1 MTGIGLPR
9 VSILVSSMSQR
20 HAAVMRPAPGIM
32 KYRQV
37 YHINRWNSSSEK
49 HTMGGGCPPQKTH
62 CTKCTN
68 PKFCECFKCILWL
81 APPPPP
87 IPCRSF
93 VRCRLPLFSPITLP
107 FNSPASSSSLVVYN
121 PTSKTEVQSIGAPP
135 PPPQHNLLLQV
146 FLYKLSEL
154 PYLPVMG
161 LKSGWWGGRW
171 GSTQQSC

>member
-1 MTGIGLPR
+1 MF
-9 VSILVSSMSQR
+9 SIF
-20 HAAVMRPAPGIM
+20 A
-32 KYRQV
+32 
-37 YHINRWNSSSEK
+37 
-49 HTMGGGCPPQKTH
+49 QKTH
-62 CTKCTN
+62 CTERQNAQMQNFANVCA
-68 PKFCECFKCILWL
+68 FCGWH
-81 APPPPP
+81 PRPP